1 MPHTS
6 RPLEPGNSSAFLRP
20 PEFELPIGRIEPSLS
35 SESYTGRLPPIDPR
49 RTAANSVSLPT
60 VAEIL
65 QSQSFAS
72 EESVLNT
79 ISYKPV
85 TPTQQ
90 NRDVIKAGRVFYAIA
105 MDIASFTPTVWRAEA
120 SFGVSH
126 YEGFLVIRT
135 GMGDKFRFFAYCE
148 LDYSVGYPR
157 VIQAPE
163 SSVSAGP
170 SALAELAQ
178 LFLLDAREESSK
190 ISTGIGPSPLLRVIY
205 PQFTVAEG
213 VKWAISWRLAPG
225 MSIAVKQRLALA
237 KAQAAD
243 QPRH

>member
-6 RPLEPGNSSAFLRP
+6 RLLEPGNSSAFLRP
-20 PEFELPIGRIEPSLS
+20 PAFELPLGRIEASLS

-120 SFGVSH
+120 SFGVSL

-135 GMGDKFRFFAYCE
+135 GMGDKLRARLLGRVSSRNPSSRKQRFCRS
-148 LDYSVGYPR
+148 L
-157 VIQAPE
+157 
-163 SSVSAGP
+163 SSS
-170 SALAELAQ
+170 
-178 LFLLDAREESSK
+178 
-190 ISTGIGPSPLLRVIY
+190 GIG
-205 PQFTVAEG
+205 T
-213 VKWAISWRLAPG
+213 AIPAGCTGRIVQNIDWYW
-225 MSIAVKQRLALA
+225 SIASPPSYIPPIHCRRGRQMGDQLAVS
-237 KAQAAD
+237 
-243 QPRH
+243 PRDVYRS